1 MSWYMHQVEG
11 AKGDMLSR
19 KKGKEPASE
28 NSFVLGTV
36 KNILVELTWLDQAF
50 FSYYS
55 R

>member
-1 MSWYMHQVEG
+1 MFWYTHQVEG

-19 KKGKEPASE
+19 KKGKEPAGEYSV
-28 NSFVLGTV
+28 VLGTV